1 MKKIIKMFIVIV
13 IIVGIIKTP
22 FAYAATNNTVSG
34 SCGYNVEYSF
44 NTSTGEVTIYSTG
57 EYNESQMYDYTSG
70 NNGAHSPFYCDFR
83 VKSVTIKDGV
93 KTIGRALFYG
103 CYNLTNVAI
112 SNRVQSI
119 GSEAF
124 RNCCLKEIDIPSSV
138 RIIYGFAFYSCP
150 LTDIVLPNG
159 VTKLYESAFSNC
171 KKIKEISI
179 PSSVEYIGSNCFNQC
194 DALTRINIE
203 DLKSWCSITFEK
215 NANPLNVT
223 PNIYINESLIEE
235 LIIPDDVYSIGNYA
249 FQNGKNIKSVKLHA
263 DLKKIGNWAF
273 EGCDSIT
280 SVSYNN
286 SVEIWNTKFGI
297 DKKLFDKAH
306 ICCNDGVICNNPDYD
321 NGVITTAPQCTK
333 SGIKTYTCT
342 ICGKTKTE
350 SIPATGLHTY
360 DCVTTNLPICTD
372 CGIKTYTCT
381 VCGSSYTESVDALG
395 HNYVKTITKATPKK
409 NGKIVTKCSRCGDS
423 NTKTVYAP
431 KYVELNANT
440 FEYDGKVKT
449 PKVVVY
455 DSKDEIVNKS
465 NYTVTYSKGRKKLGT
480 YTVTVKFK
488 GNYSGTVKKTF
499 RIAPKRVKVSS
510 IKVKAASTEEIS
522 VSWGKVKG
530 VDGYE
535 IYRWNDKKEKYKF
548 YKKTTKTSIKIN
560 RDSKKYNDVYF
571 AIRTYKKVGKKT
583 HKSVFTHEYGWVKLS
598 APSFKVEQEDF
609 NEFTLIFSHEDRY
622 DIQISNN
629 KNFANSDSDRTK
641 NRWTKS
647 YREYCKKL
655 CFGNAKSNKKYYV
668 RARKY
673 YYNKKGKLVVGP
685 WSKVTV
691 VKPY

>member
-1 MKKIIKMFIVIV
+1 M
-13 IIVGIIKTP
+13 
-22 FAYAATNNTVSG
+22 
-34 SCGYNVEYSF
+34 
-44 NTSTGEVTIYSTG
+44 
-57 EYNESQMYDYTSG
+57 
-70 NNGAHSPFYCDFR
+70 
-83 VKSVTIKDGV
+83 
-93 KTIGRALFYG
+93 
-103 CYNLTNVAI
+103 
-112 SNRVQSI
+112 
-119 GSEAF
+119 
-124 RNCCLKEIDIPSSV
+124 
-138 RIIYGFAFYSCP
+138 
-150 LTDIVLPNG
+150 
-159 VTKLYESAFSNC
+159 
-171 KKIKEISI
+171 
-179 PSSVEYIGSNCFNQC
+179 
-194 DALTRINIE
+194 
-203 DLKSWCSITFEK
+203 
-215 NANPLNVT
+215 
-223 PNIYINESLIEE
+223 
-235 LIIPDDVYSIGNYA
+235 
-249 FQNGKNIKSVKLHA
+249 
-263 DLKKIGNWAF
+263 
-273 EGCDSIT
+273 
-280 SVSYNN
+280 
-286 SVEIWNTKFGI
+286 
-297 DKKLFDKAH
+297 
-306 ICCNDGVICNNPDYD
+306 
-321 NGVITTAPQCTK
+321 ITTEPTCTK
-333 SGIKTYTCT
+333 SGVKTYTCT
-342 ICGKTKTE
+342 DWGYQKTE
-350 SIPATGLHTY
+350 NIDALGHNYVRKDVSAAT
-360 DCVTTNLPICTD
+360 CTGNGIAEYTCSN
-372 CGIKTYTCT
+372 CGDTYTK
-381 VCGSSYTESVDALG
+381 DIAKLG

-423 NTKTVYAP
+423 STKTVYAP

-449 PKVVVY
+449 PKVVIY
-455 DSKDEIVNKS
+455 NSKDEIVNKS

-535 IYRWNDKKEKYKF
+535 IYRWNDKEEKYKF
-548 YKKTTKTSIKIN
+548 YKKTTKTSIKIK

-629 KNFANSDSDRTK
+629 KDFANSDSDRTK

-655 CFGNAKSNKKYYV
+655 CFGNAKSNKKYYL

>member
-1 MKKIIKMFIVIV
+1 M
-13 IIVGIIKTP
+13 
-22 FAYAATNNTVSG
+22 
-34 SCGYNVEYSF
+34 
-44 NTSTGEVTIYSTG
+44 
-57 EYNESQMYDYTSG
+57 
-70 NNGAHSPFYCDFR
+70 
-83 VKSVTIKDGV
+83 
-93 KTIGRALFYG
+93 
-103 CYNLTNVAI
+103 
-112 SNRVQSI
+112 
-119 GSEAF
+119 
-124 RNCCLKEIDIPSSV
+124 
-138 RIIYGFAFYSCP
+138 
-150 LTDIVLPNG
+150 
-159 VTKLYESAFSNC
+159 
-171 KKIKEISI
+171 
-179 PSSVEYIGSNCFNQC
+179 
-194 DALTRINIE
+194 
-203 DLKSWCSITFEK
+203 
-215 NANPLNVT
+215 
-223 PNIYINESLIEE
+223 
-235 LIIPDDVYSIGNYA
+235 
-249 FQNGKNIKSVKLHA
+249 
-263 DLKKIGNWAF
+263 
-273 EGCDSIT
+273 
-280 SVSYNN
+280 
-286 SVEIWNTKFGI
+286 
-297 DKKLFDKAH
+297 
-306 ICCNDGVICNNPDYD
+306 
-321 NGVITTAPQCTK
+321 
-333 SGIKTYTCT
+333 
-342 ICGKTKTE
+342 
-350 SIPATGLHTY
+350 
-360 DCVTTNLPICTD
+360 
-372 CGIKTYTCT
+372 
-381 VCGSSYTESVDALG
+381 
-395 HNYVKTITKATPKK
+395 
-409 NGKIVTKCSRCGDS
+409 
-423 NTKTVYAP
+423 
-431 KYVELNANT
+431 ELNANT

-535 IYRWNDKKEKYKF
+535 IYRWNDKEEKYKF
-548 YKKTTKTSIKIN
+548 YKKTTKTSIRIK

-609 NEFTLIFSHEDRY
+609 NEFTLIFSHKDRY

-629 KNFANSDSDRTK
+629 KDFANSDSDRTK